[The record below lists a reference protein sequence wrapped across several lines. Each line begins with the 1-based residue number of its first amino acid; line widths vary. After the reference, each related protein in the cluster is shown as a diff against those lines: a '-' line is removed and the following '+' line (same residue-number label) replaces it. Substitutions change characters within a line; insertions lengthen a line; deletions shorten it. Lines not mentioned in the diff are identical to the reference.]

1 MSNSEPQ
8 MPQWNLKQRKVSL
21 LSSQDA
27 AQARPMMTRA
37 RPRRKR
43 PFTQIRPLVIETSQR
58 EGTGYVDV

>member
-1 MSNSEPQ
+1 M
-8 MPQWNLKQRKVSL
+8 